1 MKSKQRYLSLI
12 FLVVLFSCQKNNKKI
27 VGIQPYGA
35 FPKQQVTLMA
45 EVIDSFY
52 NVRTV
57 ILPHKELYKQAYVN
71 IKSPRYRADSII
83 RIQKRNLPDS
93 LDFVVGLTLK
103 DISTTKRESSGEVI
117 KPASKYTDWGVMGLG
132 FCPGKSCIIS
142 TFRLHHKNPNVR
154 LERLTKVT
162 IHELGHNLGLPHCK
176 NKKCVMTDAVESIAT
191 IDRESLSLCEDCR
204 QEIGF

>member
-1 MKSKQRYLSLI
+1 
-12 FLVVLFSCQKNNKKI
+12 
-27 VGIQPYGA
+27 
-35 FPKQQVTLMA
+35 MA

-93 LDFVVGLTLK
+93 LDFVVGLTVK

-154 LERLTKVT
+154 LERLKKVT

>member
-1 MKSKQRYLSLI
+1 MKSKQGYLSLI

-93 LDFVVGLTLK
+93 LDFVVGLTVK

-142 TFRLHHKNPNVR
+142 TFRLHHKNPKVR
-154 LERLTKVT
+154 LERLTKIT

-191 IDRESLSLCEDCR
+191 IDNESLSLCEDCR

>member
-12 FLVVLFSCQKNNKKI
+12 LSVILFSCQKNNQKI
-27 VGIQPYGA
+27 VGIQPYGV

-52 NVRTV
+52 NVKTV
-57 ILPHKELYKQAYVN
+57 ILPHKELYKQAYIN

-93 LDFVVGLTLK
+93 LDFVVGLTVK

-154 LERLTKVT
+154 LERLKKII

-191 IDRESLSLCEDCR
+191 IDNESLSLCEDCR